1 VEDWYWLGHITKLI
15 SLWIAFFPTTLRLH
29 GLHIWLEQLRL
40 VHDYSHPS
48 EHRLQSRSNR
58 TACRCHDIQISE
70 QQWNDYGINIC
81 RISTHTFDI
90 ADYILVTKQ
99 SRNMVTQARLHPL
112 TTFPHHSSTA
122 SRADP
127 LFFPRYICFAT
138 RGFFLSFSL
147 FFCVLFDC
155 VEEGTSG
162 GVNQGMEG
170 MGSHLWMAF
179 NLE

>member
-1 VEDWYWLGHITKLI
+1 MEDWYRLGHITKLI
-15 SLWIAFFPTTLRLH
+15 SLWIAFFLTTLRLH

-90 ADYILVTKQ
+90 ADCILVTKL
-99 SRNMVTQARLHPL
+99 SRNMVT
-112 TTFPHHSSTA
+112 SSFAPFDDISTSFVKSIQ
-122 SRADP
+122 SRPSVLSEIHMFCKAW
-127 LFFPRYICFAT
+127 
-138 RGFFLSFSL
+138 FLSFL
-147 FFCVLFDC
+147 FLVFLR
-155 VEEGTSG
+155 
-162 GVNQGMEG
+162 
-170 MGSHLWMAF
+170 AF
-179 NLE
+179 RLCGRGDVWGC